1 MVELDGLPERAGWI
15 AGEYCLK
22 FTWPKEASFKN
33 KNTLQYRNML
43 SNLECSSNL
52 TMILCC
58 SRLSSP
64 TPPPFCPLQPQP
76 PANLGVDVDVL
87 GIWAVW
93 HHITQVLSAML
104 QGSSRLWWV
113 AVPQFLVANNGPVSS
128 SVPLLR
134 GHLSCFCRHRGIVST
149 VVSMCK
155 PFSSVLS
162 LYVPMG
168 MLSLGMGWC
177 ILPAVANNWL

>member
-1 MVELDGLPERAGWI
+1 MFFQSHNDTLLLSAVISNAPPLPPA
-15 AGEYCLK
+15 
-22 FTWPKEASFKN
+22 
-33 KNTLQYRNML
+33 
-43 SNLECSSNL
+43 
-52 TMILCC
+52 
-58 SRLSSP
+58 
-64 TPPPFCPLQPQP
+64 PLQPQP
-76 PANLGVDVDVL
+76 PASLGVDVDVL

-93 HHITQVLSAML
+93 HHITQVLSAMP

-128 SVPLLR
+128 SISLLR

-168 MLSLGMGWC
+168 MLSLGVGWC